1 MFRLISKIAA
11 ALIVVSLALF
21 SSANAKTLK
30 FETHFSA
37 AQPSGEV
44 ATQLAKNV
52 EKFSGGS
59 IKVQL
64 FHFINLII

>member
-37 AQPSGEV
+37 AQPSGCCYSIS
-44 ATQLAKNV
+44 
-52 EKFSGGS
+52 EKC
-59 IKVQL
+59 
-64 FHFINLII
+64 